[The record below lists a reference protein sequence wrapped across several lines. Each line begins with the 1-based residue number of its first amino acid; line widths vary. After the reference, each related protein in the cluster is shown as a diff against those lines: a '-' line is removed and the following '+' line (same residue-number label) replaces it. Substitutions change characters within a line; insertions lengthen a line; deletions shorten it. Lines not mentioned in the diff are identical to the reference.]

1 MFYSLSKLVFL
12 FILLFTGGLTHVNA
26 QVNTLWVSHNM
37 VSNVDNFSTP
47 NGIRTEPFFVQC
59 PSGYQITAL
68 RLRTRTLS
76 APTVDSRI
84 VIAGYASATT
94 TITGTSNA
102 IYTWFFSTPIPC
114 NGIDYASTTFGLP
127 MTMSQTDR
135 LVVPRVNTSAG
146 ALPLSTTS
154 IALWATTT
162 DRQLNATLA
171 LNLPIY
177 FSTSTSA
184 TSSMGSAT
192 TTIIQ
197 ANDQLLNFTLLLFIF
212 VLVSTW
218 LIWLFRPFY
227 VSK

>member
-12 FILLFTGGLTHVNA
+12 SILLFAGGLNHVNA

-37 VSNVDNFSTP
+37 VSSVDNYSTP
-47 NGIRTEPFFVQC
+47 AGIRTEPFYVQC

-84 VIAGYASATT
+84 VIAGYTSATT
-94 TITGTSNA
+94 TITGTTNA
-102 IYTWFFSTPIPC
+102 IYTWFFSTPVPC
-114 NGIDYASTTFGLP
+114 NGLDYASTTFGLP

-135 LVVPRVNTSAG
+135 LVVPRVNTSSG
-146 ALPLSTTS
+146 ANPLSTTS

-177 FSTSTSA
+177 FSTSTSEN
-184 TSSMGSAT
+184 TMSSAT

-197 ANDQLLNFTLLLFIF
+197 ANDQLLNFTMLLFIF

-218 LIWLFRPFY
+218 LIWVFRPFY